1 VESVAKMTIIS
12 VSLND
17 GLLEEIDRLQKELC
31 FSGRSDVMRTGA
43 RMLIADCKEKE
54 QLAGK
59 LNCVLLLIHAQ
70 RVEDAVTE
78 IKHDFDDIIRTQIHN
93 HLREDK
99 CLEVFVLEGDATR
112 IKELVR
118 LFQATGKMDYVK
130 LIVA

>member
-1 VESVAKMTIIS
+1 MTIIS
-12 VSLND
+12 VSVNK
-17 GLLEEIDRLQKELC
+17 GLLEELDKLQKELG

-54 QLAGK
+54 RLAGT
-59 LNCVLLLIHAQ
+59 LNCVLLLIHAPK
-70 RVEDAVTE
+70 VEDAVTAG
-78 IKHDFDDIIRTQIHN
+78 KHGFEDIITTQIHN

-118 LFQATGKMDYVK
+118 IFQATGKMDYVK

>member
-1 VESVAKMTIIS
+1 MTIIS

-17 GLLEEIDRLQKELC
+17 GLLEEIDRLQKELG

-54 QLAGK
+54 RLDGR
-59 LNCVLLLIHAQ
+59 LNAVLLLIHTQ
-70 RVEDAVTE
+70 RVEHAVTE
-78 IKHDFDDIIRTQIHN
+78 IKHDFEDIISTQIHN

-99 CLEVFVLEGDATR
+99 CLEVFVLEGTAAR
-112 IKELVR
+112 IIELER
-118 LFQATGKMDYVK
+118 LFQTTGKMEYVK